1 MPIPEA
7 PKRTKGQVRVIVGKE
22 RRKSPEKQTKK
33 VITSNSY
40 RAPKTDCQAAISCR
54 QTDGQTLC
62 ASSKADCILAGKKQG
77 PTESKDKSIAPLKA
91 WH

>member
-62 ASSKADCILAGKKQG
+62 ASSKADCILAGKN
-77 PTESKDKSIAPLKA
+77 KA
-91 WH
+91 RRKARTKV